1 MCLLYDIYLL
11 LLSNR
16 KIGPTTVD
24 FERYT
29 HLLCK
34 LKFIDT
40 RNLHQGANIDTIN
53 LSSKYYPCNV
63 GYAFV
68 QWMRVGFYGNK
79 ELYFLM

>member
-11 LLSNR
+11 SLSNR
-16 KIGPTTVD
+16 KIGPTTVG

-40 RNLHQGANIDTIN
+40 KNLHQGTKIDTIN
-53 LSSKYYPCNV
+53 LSSPNYPCN
-63 GYAFV
+63 AL
-68 QWMRVGFYGNK
+68 NTCT
-79 ELYFLM
+79 E